1 MRKYVDQLFEAGSG
15 IQVTKERMRDKVI
28 DIFNYWENGRNKEKL
43 NVRCGSENEK
53 KLIRLFSDIFDLSD
67 VNSLNDVK
75 WKIKEWVKEQNIPL
89 WLFRYKDSSQEEKI
103 ERIFNLIFDFTKSN
117 DTEIDS
123 NMMGEIINEIEDF
136 ELDIKNHIKIAT
148 SQKEGLWIDAVRDWL
163 KEHLTEENG
172 DISYSDI
179 MKYLKHHLQE
189 DMGSWNENDVKD
201 KVKDWYIKSISKPSD
216 SVVDPVS
223 GNDPVVDPVTVIDPV
238 SGTGTEAIDRVK
250 ERINQLAP
258 EELREVLKKL
268 IDKDPSVVGI
278 LEQLM
283 GGH

>member
-1 MRKYVDQLFEAGSG
+1 
-15 IQVTKERMRDKVI
+15 
-28 DIFNYWENGRNKEKL
+28 
-43 NVRCGSENEK
+43 
-53 KLIRLFSDIFDLSD
+53 
-67 VNSLNDVK
+67 
-75 WKIKEWVKEQNIPL
+75 
-89 WLFRYKDSSQEEKI
+89 
-103 ERIFNLIFDFTKSN
+103 
-117 DTEIDS
+117 
-123 NMMGEIINEIEDF
+123 
-136 ELDIKNHIKIAT
+136 
-148 SQKEGLWIDAVRDWL
+148 
-163 KEHLTEENG
+163 
-172 DISYSDI
+172 
-179 MKYLKHHLQE
+179 
-189 DMGSWNENDVKD
+189 MGSWNENDVKD